1 MTQGYRHHR
10 CVVLRRGV
18 SGITGFLLLASA
30 SVFAQPAGYYA
41 SAEGLTG
48 LDLQQELNDLIDGHV
63 QISYD
68 GLWVAFKEVYEDPE
82 NPTRLLLFYT
92 EASWDKSAQD
102 SGFGSVEFWNREHLW
117 PRSYNVGDSG
127 DDSSDMFHVVPANKA
142 INADRSNKYFDV
154 GNPADGKYEN
164 PAYSGGGLDTAGIVE
179 DADSW
184 EPDDPQKGWVARSM
198 FYMATRYDHLS
209 LGEDPDEG
217 AGRMGKLSVLL
228 DWNREFPPSAKET
241 AFNEEVYNNR
251 QFNRNPYIDHPE
263 FADAVFADGPS
274 WGDWRLAHFSLAELG
289 QERVSGDSADP
300 DGDGIRNVI
309 ERARYS
315 DPMVR
320 DEGPPLEVDL
330 RGNALELRFLRCPD
344 SADLL
349 ASMTLEKAAGL
360 SGGWSAVSLAGAE
373 ISPLNEHQ
381 EEVML
386 TVNAPDPASPVFY
399 RLRVERE

>member
-1 MTQGYRHHR
+1 MKSNLGF
-10 CVVLRRGV
+10 
-18 SGITGFLLLASA
+18 TGFLLLASA
-30 SVFAQPAGYYA
+30 SVFAQPADYYL

-48 LDLQQELNDLIDGHV
+48 AGLQQELHTIIDGHV

-68 GLWVAFKEVYEDPE
+68 GLWVAFKEVYEDPAD
-82 NPTRLLLFYT
+82 PTRLILFYT

-154 GNPADGKYEN
+154 ANPADGRYEN

-198 FYMATRYDHLS
+198 FYMATRYDPLS
-209 LGEDPDEG
+209 LGDNPDEN
-217 AGRMGKLSVLL
+217 AGRMGKLSILL
-228 DWNREFPPSAKET
+228 DWNRHFPPSAQET
-241 AFNEEVYNNR
+241 AYNDEVYENR

-263 FADAVFADGPS
+263 FADAVFIDGPS
-274 WGDWRLAHFSLAELG
+274 WGGWRLAHFSLAELG
-289 QERVSGDSADP
+289 QEGVSGDMADP
-300 DGDGIRNVI
+300 DGDGLANLF
-309 ERARYS
+309 ERGRYS
-315 DPMVR
+315 DPR
-320 DEGPPLEVDL
+320 AADEGPPLELEL
-330 RGNALELRFLRCPD
+330 RGNALELRFLRCRD
-344 SADLL
+344 RADLL
-349 ASMTLEKAAGL
+349 ASMILERA
-360 SGGWSAVSLAGAE
+360 SGFSEGWSEVSLAAAD
-373 ISPLNEHQ
+373 ISPRNEHQ
-381 EEVML
+381 EEVL
-386 TVNAPDPASPVFY
+386 VTVNAPDPASPVFY